1 MNYLCFILFLLL
13 FGVNQLYGQHQQGS
27 DQLQKQIYELRL
39 MYNTMQ
45 AENQSLKTQMRV
57 KDSMAYVEMRREIF
71 EAFNHVSKINFD
83 FLNTSGKIAV
93 TGLFTKLLQANNPTS
108 DVLGFRFSE
117 TIITASEKCFRGEL
131 KTESER
137 LRFGQMITKLVNNPV
152 VSSIANSNP
161 ITSVTAAIISSVAGF
176 STTTLSVEKNGNKI
190 KDVSAQTTDAF
201 GQKNIEAFK
210 AELQPYI
217 QFYDA
222 LNIAS
227 NKYLFNIEQVKNK
240 YTYLRNNVETY
251 KYQLS
256 SSLQI
261 NDSNM
266 LIRLA
271 SLLPDPATKN
281 IDFYKYLKDPRV
293 VQCAGIAGKLPVLEQ
308 SVKDFQKEY
317 NQILLAFLN
326 DYVTALQSASKL
338 PAVSVDHL
346 KINALISD
354 IQLFINKEIQTEN
367 PKSV

>member
-1 MNYLCFILFLLL
+1 
-13 FGVNQLYGQHQQGS
+13 
-27 DQLQKQIYELRL
+27 